1 MELLAVQSFEIDFE
15 RFQKKTTFSLFFY
28 FKFKKSGIQT
38 LCDLKRSHTSTSVLL
53 NEEFDPGSGLTLAVC
68 LIHASRAK
76 LRAERRTGE

>member
-1 MELLAVQSFEIDFE
+1 
-15 RFQKKTTFSLFFY
+15 
-28 FKFKKSGIQT
+28 
-38 LCDLKRSHTSTSVLL
+38 VLL